1 MGKRLCDII
10 TLPPNVFLSHSSW
23 ERNTEVLQIF
33 SEEELLSEAW
43 REKEIRCKTCG
54 GCLGLRNIF
63 LLFVLYFAVNS
74 ALVSSSCFLPVCCYC
89 LNHSQQILVG
99 VSPSEKIVRWNSFT
113 FLKDFEI
120 PEMKV
125 PVKHNIT
132 FSLGQG
138 KNWSHLQLRKNPTV
152 LKWRRNTST
161 KARVCTQVSKVVI
174 QLLWFLIFI
183 KWNKSTWWSS
193 FWASIFLHCHLCPRF
208 YVEVLHLALQ

>member
-1 MGKRLCDII
+1 MCF
-10 TLPPNVFLSHSSW
+10 FLI
-23 ERNTEVLQIF
+23 RP
-33 SEEELLSEAW
+33 
-43 REKEIRCKTCG
+43 EKETPKTFRYFQRKNCFLKPGEKKQIRCKTCG

-63 LLFVLYFAVNS
+63 LLFVLYFAVSS
-74 ALVSSSCFLPVCCYC
+74 ALASSSCFLPVFCYC

-138 KNWSHLQLRKNPTV
+138 KNWSHLQLRKNPTA
-152 LKWRRNTST
+152 LKWRRNTSS
-161 KARVCTQVSKVVI
+161 KERVCTQVSKVVI

-193 FWASIFLHCHLCPRF
+193 FWASIFLHSHLCPRF
-208 YVEVLHLALQ
+208 YVKVLHLALQ